1 MQEKNNCLSSLYYEQ
16 QEREN
21 KLSGIK
27 VLGGVYKEQEEGG
40 SVCVCACCVCV
51 HVCAHM

>member
-27 VLGGVYKEQEEGG
+27 VWGGVYREQEEGG
-40 SVCVCACCVCV
+40 CVCVRVVCV